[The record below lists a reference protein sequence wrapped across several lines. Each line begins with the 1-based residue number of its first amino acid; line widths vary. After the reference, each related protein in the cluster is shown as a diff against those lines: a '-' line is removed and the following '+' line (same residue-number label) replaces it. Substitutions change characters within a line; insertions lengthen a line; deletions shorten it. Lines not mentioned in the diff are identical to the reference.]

1 MSATFSVEA
10 TRETSIE
17 AASRGARLDAIQ
29 VLRAVAA
36 IGVVFTHAITRIGV
50 TFPQGDHE
58 SLFAGPHGQITVGD
72 AGVDLFFVISGFIM
86 LHVHRDD
93 FAKPGAPLHFMTRR
107 ILRIVPIY
115 WLLTAFALLFL
126 IFAPELFTT
135 HYKSAD
141 IPWKLGSFFFLP
153 IAPPG
158 GTLNPLVGVG
168 WTLNY
173 EMFFYVVFAITLLL
187 PRLRGLQLIF
197 LVFGGLIVTG
207 VVLPPSDPA
216 FGFFTNWLLLDFL
229 LGLAIAAWSLSGR
242 RLSSLTVSIALLI
255 AVGCLAVTIFVPPP
269 EEGPLRFV
277 AWGIPA
283 ALVVL
288 AMRNVVIPD
297 GAFARLATML
307 GDASYS
313 IYLSQFFALP
323 AWARVMRVAGAQAV
337 PFDLNVML
345 LTVLVTVTGFY
356 GWLLIERPIGR
367 LARSLLGK

>member
-1 MSATFSVEA
+1 M
-10 TRETSIE
+10 
-17 AASRGARLDAIQ
+17 G
-29 VLRAVAA
+29 
-36 IGVVFTHAITRIGV
+36 
-50 TFPQGDHE
+50 
-58 SLFAGPHGQITVGD
+58 
-72 AGVDLFFVISGFIM
+72 
-86 LHVHRDD
+86 
-93 FAKPGAPLHFMTRR
+93 
-107 ILRIVPIY
+107 Y
-115 WLLTAFALLFL
+115 
-126 IFAPELFTT
+126 
-135 HYKSAD
+135 
-141 IPWKLGSFFFLP
+141 
-153 IAPPG
+153 
-158 GTLNPLVGVG
+158 
-168 WTLNY
+168 
-173 EMFFYVVFAITLLL
+173 
-187 PRLRGLQLIF
+187 
-197 LVFGGLIVTG
+197 
-207 VVLPPSDPA
+207 
-216 FGFFTNWLLLDFL
+216 L

-313 IYLSQFFALP
+313 IYLFQFFALP

-356 GWLLIERPIGR
+356 GWFLIERPIGR
-367 LARSLLGK
+367 LARSSLGK